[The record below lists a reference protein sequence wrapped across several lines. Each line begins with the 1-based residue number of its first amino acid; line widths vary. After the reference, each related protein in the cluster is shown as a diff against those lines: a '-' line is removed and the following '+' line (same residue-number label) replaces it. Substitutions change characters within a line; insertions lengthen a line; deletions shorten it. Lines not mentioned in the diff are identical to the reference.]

1 MKRRGLIFDCD
12 GTLVDSLGYALESF
26 NYALSEIGEGPRT
39 VDEIKRY
46 FGLGADKIFTQLL
59 GDSKKGLAAFESY
72 IDHQSKLAVNMK
84 LHDGIR
90 DLLNLAR
97 SEKLLMGVVTGRHS
111 RDMHIVLNPHQLS
124 DHFQILVGDDHIQNS
139 KPAPDGIILAM
150 NKLGLQP
157 NEVCY
162 IGDSI
167 VDIQAAHAAGCM
179 AIAAVWDKHAQKEI
193 MQNAN
198 PHFLANS
205 PKDIWNFLNQ
215 N

>member
-1 MKRRGLIFDCD
+1 MKKRGLIFDCD
-12 GTLVDSLGYALESF
+12 GTLVDSLGHALESF
-26 NYALSEIGEGPRT
+26 NYALAEIGEGPRT
-39 VDEIKRY
+39 VEEIKKY

-59 GDSKKGLAAFESY
+59 GDSKKGLMAFESY
-72 IDHQSKLAVNMK
+72 INHQSKLALDMK

-90 DLLNLAR
+90 DLLNLAK

-111 RDMHIVLNPHQLS
+111 RDMHLVLNPHQLT
-124 DHFQILVGDDHIQNS
+124 DYFQILVSDDHVQNS

-150 NKLGLQP
+150 NKMGLAP
-157 NEVCY
+157 DDVCY

-179 AIAAVWDKHAQKEI
+179 SIAAVWDRHCKKEI
-193 MQNAN
+193 MQTEN
-198 PHFLANS
+198 PHFLADS

-215 N
+215 